1 VSTPTLT
8 AASTRIQ
15 PRLLSGAVLRLLVVD
30 FAAMSSFYL
39 LVAVVPLYSTDRG
52 FGTTGAGLSIGALMA
67 ASVAAELGTPAL
79 AARVGYRRLLVAGLV
94 LLGAPALALP
104 AVTGLG
110 ALLVMSVARGFGF
123 AIVVVAIGTVAATII
138 PEQRRGEGLGVLG
151 LMATVPS
158 ILTLPLGVWL
168 VGRLGF
174 PAVFALGAGCAL
186 LAAAVAAGL
195 PEAAAADDGHPDG
208 LLGTL
213 RRAALLRPTVAFTAA
228 AVASGVVVAFLPS
241 AVGASVAVPALFV
254 QSATASVARWL
265 AGRLSD
271 RRGAAGLLMPSLV
284 AAAAGMAVAAIT
296 GSGAAVVGGM
306 AVFGVGFGAA
316 QAASLNTMLQRAPRA
331 QYGAV
336 SALWNAGYDVG
347 WGTGAVGI
355 GVVVAQAGY
364 SAGFV
369 VSACLVLAALPLARC
384 RAGK

>member
-15 PRLLSGAVLRLLVVD
+15 PRLLSGAVLRLLAVE

-52 FGTTGAGLSIGALMA
+52 FGTTGAGLSLGALMA

-123 AIVVVAIGTVAATII
+123 AIVVVAIGTVAATTI

-186 LAAAVAAGL
+186 LAAAVAAAL
-195 PEAAAADDGHPDG
+195 PEAASDDGHPDG

-347 WGTGAVGI
+347 WGAGAVGI
-355 GVVVAQAGY
+355 GIVVTQAGY

>member
-1 VSTPTLT
+1 VSIPTLT

-15 PRLLSGAVLRLLVVD
+15 PRLSGAVLRLLAVE

-52 FGTTGAGLSIGALMA
+52 FGTTGAGLSLGALMA

-123 AIVVVAIGTVAATII
+123 AIVVVAIGTVAATTI

-195 PEAAAADDGHPDG
+195 PEAAADDGHPDG

-213 RRAALLRPTVAFTAA
+213 RRAALRPTVAFTAA

-347 WGTGAVGI
+347 WGAGAVGI
-355 GVVVAQAGY
+355 GIVVTQAGY